1 MLHADA
7 FVQVHIDNGPWVD
20 MPDGFPS
27 HPKKR
32 GDDHVITLRIPR
44 FNESMFYD
52 PIMDATEETVDDTAD
67 DGGDASGAIKAVTT
81 SIVAVFLSL
90 LIMGL
95 AASKRA
101 L

>member
-1 MLHADA
+1 MYT
-7 FVQVHIDNGPWVD
+7 DNGPWVD

-27 HPKKR
+27 PPERR
-32 GDDHVITLRIPR
+32 GDDYVIKLRVPR

-67 DGGDASGAIKAVTT
+67 DGGDASGAVKAVTT

-90 LIMGL
+90 LLGL
-95 AASKRA
+95 TASKRA